1 MFERYTERARRVLFF
16 ARYEAS
22 QLGSISIE
30 TEHLLLG
37 LIREGKGLTSR
48 IFARSHLSLESIR
61 KEIEGRTV
69 FREKV
74 STSVEIPFSAET
86 KRVLQF
92 AAEEADR
99 LLHNYIGTEHLLL
112 GILREERSVAATI
125 LMEKG
130 MRLNTV
136 REDIVALLN
145 EKTTLTRVKETP
157 LLAEFS
163 RDLTEAAM
171 KNQLDPLVGRHIE
184 IERVQQVLCRRTK
197 NNAVLIGEPGVGKT
211 AIVEGLAQK
220 IVYGDVPH
228 FLADKRLLALD
239 ISLIVAGTKYR
250 GQFEERLKAIMKE
263 LTENPNIIV
272 FIDELH
278 TLVGA
283 GSAEGSLDA
292 ANILKPALSRGEI
305 RCIGATTPS
314 EYRKYI
320 EKDRSLERR
329 FQAIKVDPP
338 NERETI
344 EVLMGVKDRYETFH
358 HVEYTTEAIEAAVYQ
373 SSRYI
378 TDRFLPDKAIDLVD
392 EAGARAKLR
401 EAGYSEEFGEINR
414 SIRVAVE
421 QMETAVSEKNFEKAQ
436 FYREQ
441 EVQARE
447 NLQFVR
453 EKFDVKSSTRR
464 VVVGKGEIDEVV
476 SKWTGVPLTSIN
488 QDEGD
493 KLLHMEDALHNR
505 VISQDAAISALSRAI
520 RRSRAGLKS
529 PNRPVGSFIFLGP
542 TGVGKTELARAIA
555 NFLFGSDHA
564 LIRFDMSEY
573 MEKHSVSK
581 LIGSPPGYVGHEEGG
596 QLTEKVKRNPYSVV
610 LLDEVEKAH
619 PDLFNILLQVFED
632 GHLTDGLGNR
642 VNFKNTIIIMTSNI
656 GARFIQKKASLG
668 FQSADSGVISPQ
680 RQRHGARRGE
690 EDVQPGVH
698 QPHRRDHRLRG
709 ALGRRPPDH
718 HQAAREAGERQP
730 GRPPAPP
737 RARAGSHRLDHRAD
751 VQGSLVRRPS
761 AAPRDPALYRGSAV
775 RGAHPR
781 APQGGRHPGVPRC
794 GEPGVPSGR
803 RDRERPPAG
812 LTRLR
817 MGGPCHGYGAASAR
831 PLGSLAR
838 LRSSKLMAWPLPG
851 PSVRAAAGRSQPP
864 IMRVFA
870 LLLVALAAA
879 GEVRAQT
886 PPAGTPVRPGPVRRR
901 RAIFP
906 RRSAA
911 RPSRRPAG
919 CPRPAPARSSTRSCS
934 ASRSRAEAP

>member
-48 IFARSHLSLESIR
+48 IFARSHLSLENIR

-112 GILREERSVAATI
+112 GILREERSVASSI

-130 MRLNTV
+130 MRLHTV
-136 REDIVALLN
+136 REDIVQLLN
-145 EKTTLTRVKETP
+145 EKTTLSRSVKETP

-171 KNQLDPLVGRHIE
+171 KNGLDPLVGRDYE
-184 IERVQQVLCRRTK
+184 LERVQQVLCRRTK

-228 FLADKRLLALD
+228 FLADKRILALD

-305 RCIGATTPS
+305 RCIGATTPA

-338 NERETI
+338 AEKETI
-344 EVLMGVKDRYETFH
+344 EILMGVKDRYEQFH
-358 HVEYTTEAIEAAVYQ
+358 HVEYTREAIEAAVYQ

-392 EAGARAKLR
+392 EAGARAKLK
-401 EAGYSEEFGEINR
+401 EAGYSEEFGEINK

-421 QMETAVSEKNFEKAQ
+421 QMENAVSQKDFEKAQ
-436 FYREQ
+436 FYRDQ
-441 EVQARE
+441 EVSARE

-453 EKFDVKSSTRR
+453 EKFDVKSSARK
-464 VVVGKGEIDEVV
+464 VIVGKAEIDEVV
-476 SKWTGVPLTSIN
+476 SKWTGVPMTSIN

-493 KLLHMEDALHNR
+493 KLLRMESDLHRR
-505 VISQDAAISALSRAI
+505 VVSQEKAISAISRAI
-520 RRSRAGLKS
+520 RRSRAGLKN

-542 TGVGKTELARAIA
+542 TGVGKTELARALA
-555 NFLFGSDHA
+555 NFLFGSDNA

-619 PDLFNILLQVFED
+619 PDIFNILLQVFED

-642 VNFKNTIIIMTSNI
+642 VNFKNTIVIMTSNI

-668 FQSADSGVISPQ
+668 FQASDTITIDKNVHDMVLGEVKRTFNPEFINRIDEIIVFEALTDDDLRRITSLLIDQLNTNLADRRMRITVSPEVI
-680 RQRHGARRGE
+680 
-690 EDVQPGVH
+690 DWII
-698 QPHRRDHRLRG
+698 DNTLK
-709 ALGRRPPDH
+709 
-718 HQAAREAGERQP
+718 
-730 GRPPAPP
+730 
-737 RARAGSHRLDHRAD
+737 
-751 VQGSLVRRPS
+751 
-761 AAPRDPALYRGSAV
+761 
-775 RGAHPR
+775 
-781 APQGGRHPGVPRC
+781 
-794 GEPGVPSGR
+794 
-803 RDRERPPAG
+803 DRS
-812 LTRLR
+812 
-817 MGGPCHGYGAASAR
+817 YGAR
-831 PLGSLAR
+831 PL
-838 LRSSKLMAWPLPG
+838 
-851 PSVRAAAGRSQPP
+851 
-864 IMRVFA
+864 
-870 LLLVALAAA
+870 
-879 GEVRAQT
+879 
-886 PPAGTPVRPGPVRRR
+886 R
-901 RAIFP
+901 RAIQRHVEDP
-906 RRSAA
+906 LSEELIRGHLRDGEVEVYLDAGQLA
-911 RPSRRPAG
+911 YRPAG
-919 CPRPAPARSSTRSCS
+919 ELTGGRKLA
-934 ASRSRAEAP
+934 